1 MITVSSGD
9 EIFHCYYGRIWGSVD
24 CVASL
29 LLSDGIAL
37 CGVVL
42 RSQNFRHV
50 FERQKFSIINFGVVR
65 NLVCAYTSM
74 SPDSSVSDNILCLA
88 SACVAS
94 SINDGYQTL
103 FEFGIVRFSGI
114 AQREGNSRNNPDM
127 GQARESVA
135 NDCQQLFIWTKCTL
149 HTENICFVIYM
160 EKGYC
165 NFTLYCVLSVQ
176 KKQNVRHSQQQLF
189 HSQNFSYN

>member
-1 MITVSSGD
+1 
-9 EIFHCYYGRIWGSVD
+9 
-24 CVASL
+24 
-29 LLSDGIAL
+29 
-37 CGVVL
+37 
-42 RSQNFRHV
+42 
-50 FERQKFSIINFGVVR
+50 
-65 NLVCAYTSM
+65 M

-94 SINDGYQTL
+94 SINDGYQTIL
-103 FEFGIVRFSGI
+103 VDSFQKNSCGI

-127 GQARESVA
+127 GQARVSVA

-165 NFTLYCVLSVQ
+165 NFTVFSDVHVLIYAIQ
-176 KKQNVRHSQQQLF
+176 
-189 HSQNFSYN
+189 